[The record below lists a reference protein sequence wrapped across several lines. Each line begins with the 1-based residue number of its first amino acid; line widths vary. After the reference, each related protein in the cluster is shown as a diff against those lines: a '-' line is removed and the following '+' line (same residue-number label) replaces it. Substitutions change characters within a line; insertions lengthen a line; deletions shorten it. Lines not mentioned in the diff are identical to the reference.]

1 MPEINSNIM
10 AKRTANIKRKTR
22 ETDIA
27 LTIDLDG
34 SGKCSAASGVGFLD
48 HMFEHLARH
57 GMFDLKLTCKG
68 DIHVDDHH
76 TVEDIGIVLGEA
88 ICDAIGDKKGIRRY
102 GFASVPMD
110 ESLAQVS
117 ADLSGR
123 PLLVFNV
130 KFTSRKIGT
139 FDTELVAEFCRALSN
154 HTKMNLHV
162 TVPYGRNSHHIAEAI
177 FKALAKALRIAIE
190 RDPRQKDVPSTKGKL

>member
-139 FDTELVAEFCRALSN
+139 FDTELVSEFCRALSN

-177 FKALAKALRIAIE
+177 FKALAKALRVAIE